1 VLTLVDGMLTIVLV
15 DLGFEEAN
23 PVMRYLLDR
32 GPIDFFIGK
41 YLLTAVFLPV
51 ALVMNRYRLFGT
63 RLRVGH
69 IVFLVVGSYLAL
81 IAYQLKLWHDNAPTG
96 TPIRLIPGAHRM
108 YSRSR

>member
-1 VLTLVDGMLTIVLV
+1 
-15 DLGFEEAN
+15 
-23 PVMRYLLDR
+23 MRYLLDR

-69 IVFLVVGSYLAL
+69 IVFLVAGLYLVL
-81 IAYQLKLWHDNAPTG
+81 IAYQVILWRDHRPAEMA
-96 TPIRLIPGAHRM
+96 IRMMPGAHRHVGPT
-108 YSRSR
+108 R